1 MASKPSRKILI
12 VEDEA
17 YIRLLIE
24 QTLEELEEQG
34 VELLEAD
41 NGKDALRLI
50 QEARPQ
56 LVFLDVMI
64 PLINGFEVCR
74 IVKRELKMMDTMIVI
89 LTAKGQEY
97 DQQTGEEVGANL
109 YMTKP
114 FDPDEL
120 LELATKV
127 ISSDAPNTSQQVN
140 P

>member
-1 MASKPSRKILI
+1 MASRSPKKILI

-34 VELLEAD
+34 VVLLEAD

-50 QEARPQ
+50 QEEKPH

-97 DQQTGEEVGANL
+97 DQQTGQDVGANL

-120 LELATKV
+120 LELATEV
-127 ISSDAPNTSQQVN
+127 ISSDVPNN
-140 P
+140 PQ

>member
-1 MASKPSRKILI
+1 MANKSSKKILI

-34 VELLEAD
+34 VELMEAE
-41 NGKDALRLI
+41 NGEEALRFI
-50 QEARPQ
+50 QQAKPQ

-64 PLINGFEVCR
+64 PLINGFDVCR
-74 IVKRELKMMDTMIVI
+74 IVKRELKMTDTMIVI

-97 DQQTGEEVGANL
+97 DQQTGEDVGADL

-127 ISSDAPNTSQQVN
+127 ILSDATNT
-140 P
+140 PE

>member
-1 MASKPSRKILI
+1 MGSEASKKILI

-34 VELLEAD
+34 VELLQAD
-41 NGKDALRLI
+41 NGEEALRLI
-50 QEARPQ
+50 REVRPQ

-64 PLINGFEVCR
+64 PKINGFEVCR
-74 IVKRELKMMDTMIVI
+74 IVKRELHMESIMIVI

-97 DQQTGEEVGANL
+97 DYHTGQEAGANL

-127 ISSDAPNTSQQVN
+127 LSNDGPDNLK
-140 P
+140 